1 MPLEIG
7 AMTELNLKMVVVL
20 QMRRTVKKKTAYI
33 DVDSPL
39 YAMNTT
45 G

>member
-20 QMRRTVKKKTAYI
+20 QMRRTVKKKNSI
-33 DVDSPL
+33 H
-39 YAMNTT
+39 
-45 G
+45 